1 MSRLRRC
8 TLNEATGCIRKHKMV
23 DTLVELLR
31 RPKRGADEIWDVVH
45 MRQGQREL
53 DMLL

>member
-1 MSRLRRC
+1 MASEVVRFAL
-8 TLNEATGCIRKHKMV
+8 A

-31 RPKRGADEIWDVVH
+31 RPKRGADEILDVVH

>member
-1 MSRLRRC
+1 MLFAALASEVVRFAL
-8 TLNEATGCIRKHKMV
+8 A

-31 RPKRGADEIWDVVH
+31 CPNRGADGIWDVVH

>member
-1 MSRLRRC
+1 MLFAALASEVVRFAL
-8 TLNEATGCIRKHKMV
+8 A